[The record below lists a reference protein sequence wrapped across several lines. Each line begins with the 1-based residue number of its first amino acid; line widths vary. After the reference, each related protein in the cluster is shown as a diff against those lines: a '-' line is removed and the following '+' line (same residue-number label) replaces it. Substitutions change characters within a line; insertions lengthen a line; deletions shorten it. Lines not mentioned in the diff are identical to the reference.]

1 MDWEE
6 IQMVMTN
13 FLQERKSVRE
23 YKDQDLSAKD
33 LERVQN
39 IVDRGNT
46 NCKAAGISFNFFQN
60 GQVVYDRLQGKAGYS
75 GVMIKASHYVSMTI
89 AGREDKDQLKTGYT
103 LEQINTD
110 LVDLG
115 LGTCWITLDHVD
127 PQVKQEAFGTDGKEI
142 DYIIALGYPRKKKLF
157 EPEKHSARMEVRE
170 FVFENDFDTPASP
183 DTLDQ
188 LGLFDVFSSVR
199 YAPSHKNAQP
209 WRFVLEG
216 SQVKLYMVT
225 GKEDNRSLVD
235 CGLMMFYFQ
244 EMMKT
249 LGTQKEWVI
258 EDSFSMEGNYLYLGS
273 YSL

>member
-1 MDWEE
+1 
-6 IQMVMTN
+6 
-13 FLQERKSVRE
+13 
-23 YKDQDLSAKD
+23 
-33 LERVQN
+33 
-39 IVDRGNT
+39 
-46 NCKAAGISFNFFQN
+46 
-60 GQVVYDRLQGKAGYS
+60 
-75 GVMIKASHYVSMTI
+75 
-89 AGREDKDQLKTGYT
+89 
-103 LEQINTD
+103 
-110 LVDLG
+110 
-115 LGTCWITLDHVD
+115 
-127 PQVKQEAFGTDGKEI
+127 
-142 DYIIALGYPRKKKLF
+142 
-157 EPEKHSARMEVRE
+157 MEVRE

-258 EDSFSMEGNYLYLGS
+258 EDGFSMEGNYLYLGS